1 MENQY
6 YIWVDGGV
14 TSVGVLNS
22 SEKII
27 ENPYMIV
34 NMQYTV
40 TEDGGRTGA
49 PEPLSRASPES

>member
-40 TEDGGRTGA
+40 TEDGA
-49 PEPLSRASPES
+49 PCNPNDPRAA